1 MNTLSRRNDRALD
14 ALNFFLADVR
24 DGIGP
29 FLAIWLLATHD
40 WDPVSIGLAMGAMPL
55 ASVLMLGPA
64 GALADRLR
72 AKRLLLV
79 LACGVVAVG
88 CIAMTAWPT
97 MAFVLAWQAALGM
110 ATAVIAP
117 CLLAITLGL
126 AGPRLLARRT
136 GRNEVFNHAGNV
148 VSAVLAGLVGHFFAR
163 EAIFYLVA
171 VWALLSIIA
180 ALCIRAGDI
189 DHVVARGGL
198 APACAPR
205 RLKRWAMPKALKW
218 FALATLLFHLGN
230 AAMMPLVGQQ
240 LARGLESGASLYMS
254 ACIVVA
260 QLVMIPM
267 AALAGARAS
276 TWGRRPLLLLAFAAL
291 PVRGVLYTVSD
302 DPAWLIAVQ
311 ALDGVGVGLLGVVGV
326 LVVADLTRGSGHTNL
341 VHGLLAAATGV
352 GAFLSNAVV
361 GHVVNEAGYATGFLA
376 LAATAAVALVVVVL
390 RVPETLNAQ
399 APAGLT
405 PTHFTTQNR
414 GSAS

>member
-1 MNTLSRRNDRALD
+1 MNNVSRRNGRALD

-29 FLAIWLLATHD
+29 FLAIWLIATHD
-40 WDPVSIGLAMGAMPL
+40 WDPAAIGLAMGAMPL

-64 GALADRLR
+64 GALADRLG
-72 AKRLLLV
+72 AKRLLLA

-88 CIAMTAWPT
+88 CMAMTAWPT

-126 AGPRLLARRT
+126 SGPKLLACRT

-148 VSAVLAGLVGHFFAR
+148 VSALLAGLVGHFFAR

-171 VWALLSIIA
+171 LWAVLSIMA
-180 ALCIRAGDI
+180 VLCIRAKDI
-189 DHVVARGGL
+189 DHVVARGGV
-198 APACAPR
+198 APAVAPCHVGPWEVPR
-205 RLKRWAMPKALKW
+205 ALQW

-240 LARGLESGASLYMS
+240 LARGIESGASLYMS

-260 QLVMIPM
+260 QLVMMPM

-276 TWGRRPLLLLAFAAL
+276 TWGRRPLLLMAFAAL
-291 PVRGVLYTVSD
+291 PVRGVLYTLSD
-302 DPAWLIAVQ
+302 NPLWLIAVQ
-311 ALDGVGVGLLGVVGV
+311 ALDGVGAGLLGVVGV

-352 GAFLSNAVV
+352 GAFLSNAIVGQVV
-361 GHVVNEAGYATGFLA
+361 AQAGYAVGFLT
-376 LAATAAVALVVVVL
+376 LAGTATLGLLVVFW
-390 RVPETLNAQ
+390 RVPETLRTAPPDA
-399 APAGLT
+399 APA
-405 PTHFTTQNR
+405 PEAAAHSNR
-414 GSAS
+414 STA